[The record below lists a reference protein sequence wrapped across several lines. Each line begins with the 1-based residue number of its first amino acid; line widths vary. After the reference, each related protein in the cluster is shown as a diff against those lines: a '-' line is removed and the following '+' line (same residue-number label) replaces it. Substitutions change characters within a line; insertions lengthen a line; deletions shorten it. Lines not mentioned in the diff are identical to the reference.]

1 MFPHVTRHLR
11 WRRGKDDSTLSDEQ
25 QQMDQTPDAQR
36 TPPRFA
42 QSVEITTATY
52 DQVARNYAERNEHAP
67 AHWHDRMEQFVDLLA
82 ENAERNPLPELGRPG
97 DDATLE
103 EYLELAPVLDAGCGA
118 GRDARSLA
126 AFGLPVLAVD
136 LSQGML
142 DEAGE
147 RTARRLPKGSI
158 RYALMDLRHLD
169 DIPDGRCR
177 GVWCSAS
184 LLHLPLRVAPRAVAE
199 LARVARR
206 GAPVAIFLKRRAEG
220 GEAERMEA
228 YEHIELPDARR
239 FFAFYTPDEARRLL
253 ESAGF
258 EVLEVTVVPDAR
270 TPDLP
275 GWVSLLAR
283 R

>member
-1 MFPHVTRHLR
+1 MGFRERTMPPM
-11 WRRGKDDSTLSDEQ
+11 SDES
-25 QQMDQTPDAQR
+25 DRAEPAPDAAPQPK

-42 QSVEITTATY
+42 QAVEITTATY

-67 AHWHDRMEQFVDLLA
+67 AHWTERMEQFVDLLA

-103 EYLELAPVLDAGCGA
+103 EYLQLVPVLDAGAGP

-126 AFGLPVLAVD
+126 AYGLPVLAVD

-142 DEAGE
+142 DAAGE
-147 RTARRLPKGSI
+147 RTARRLPKGYI

-169 DIPDGRCR
+169 DLPDGSCR

-184 LLHLPLRVAPRAVAE
+184 LLHLPKRVAPRAVAE

-206 GAPVAIFLKRRAEG
+206 GAPVAIFLKRREED
-220 GEAERMEA
+220 GESERMEA
-228 YEHIELPDARR
+228 YTHVDDLPESRR
-239 FFAFYTPDEARRLL
+239 FFAFYTVDEARELVASSGLELL
-253 ESAGF
+253 EV
-258 EVLEVTVVPDAR
+258 ETVPDAR
-270 TPDLP
+270 QPDLP

-283 R
+283 K